1 MLRMGRRGE
10 EGRVWVLCDRVL
22 RTSMSVSSLLNLAGD
37 LARAGLFV
45 RFLSVASD
53 FGPSQE
59 AAKSLHSWR
68 PLFWARKLRAKLKHG
83 IMSGGGGG
91 DKGKITS

>member
-1 MLRMGRRGE
+1 MGRRE
-10 EGRVWVLCDRVL
+10 KEGRVWVRCHRVL
-22 RTSMSVSSLLNLAGD
+22 RSSTSVSSLLNLAGN

-59 AAKSLHSWR
+59 AAKRLHFWR
-68 PLFWARKLRAKLKHG
+68 PLFWSRKLRAKLKHR
-83 IMSGGGGG
+83 IISGGGGVE
-91 DKGKITS
+91 KGKIILTS